1 MQCSILTTVPV
12 HTHDHEVTCPSPS
25 LHHIDDIMDFN
36 VLAVYL
42 ALPPV
47 GNLGLEPEEAV
58 VQEDGGVG
66 VGGAGPD
73 DALDLESGVG
83 AVEDEVR
90 ESGGGGG
97 HVPGLQEDSQGAGA
111 GVQAGHDGLWGRGG
125 AWLQGGLDTSTGP
138 GEGIVQEKPSQ
149 EQNRTEQKLPC
160 QSNHLPLIMIQ

>member
-47 GNLGLEPEEAV
+47 GNLGLEPEEAI

-90 ESGGGGG
+90 EWWRGRPCARSPGGQSGGRSRC
-97 HVPGLQEDSQGAGA
+97 PG
-111 GVQAGHDGLWGRGG
+111 
-125 AWLQGGLDTSTGP
+125 
-138 GEGIVQEKPSQ
+138 
-149 EQNRTEQKLPC
+149 RT
-160 QSNHLPLIMIQ
+160 